1 MSRGEWK
8 GEALRM
14 LSVHS
19 SYPVMLL
26 SVHSSYPVMLLSV
39 HSSYPVMLLNLQQL
53 KILNFHILITGI

>member
-1 MSRGEWK
+1 M
-8 GEALRM
+8 
-14 LSVHS
+14 
-19 SYPVMLL
+19 L